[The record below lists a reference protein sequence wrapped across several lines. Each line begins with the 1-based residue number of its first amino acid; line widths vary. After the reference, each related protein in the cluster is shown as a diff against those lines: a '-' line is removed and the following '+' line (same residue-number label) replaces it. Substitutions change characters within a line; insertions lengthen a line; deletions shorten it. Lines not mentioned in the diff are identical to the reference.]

1 MVMEIILEHWII
13 NSIRK
18 NLIKSMKNCPS
29 FSKIIIAG
37 KLIILLE
44 AASKKIS
51 LKIIP
56 IIRFWKSQD
65 LKKSKVKLWVRRC

>member
-1 MVMEIILEHWII
+1 MEMEIILEHWII

-18 NLIKSMKNCPS
+18 NLIKSMKNYPS
-29 FSKIIIAG
+29 FRKIIIAG

-44 AASKKIS
+44 AVRKKIN
-51 LKIIP
+51 LKITR
-56 IIRFWKSQD
+56 IIRFWKGQD